1 MTTHKRENLYKG
13 VNAHFMSQCFNPAD
27 KPSMWHSFHTQYISD
42 ITGALNEQLSM
53 EYVARPEQSLQI
65 WVDDIGNIESSQR
78 KPVPDTSIFR
88 VAPRMPE
95 TILSHGE
102 AVSGENVRILEVMD
116 TLSEQV
122 IIPSVI
128 IYKPDNHG
136 RLGEPVTRIELLS
149 PSNKEGSSKLVY
161 LTNRTHA
168 ILGGTSLVE
177 IDFIHT
183 LPPIFAG
190 LETYPS
196 GDDSHPYW
204 IGITDER
211 KDKNPQQVML
221 IYVFGVDE
229 PIPPKIL
236 IPLADNDSL
245 EFDFNRVYSQTYVR
259 LRCGLH
265 VDYEELPPLFDTYS
279 PKDQDRIRAVMER
292 AKTE

>member
-1 MTTHKRENLYKG
+1 MPIKKRENLYKG

-53 EYVARPEQSLQI
+53 DYVARPEQSLQI
-65 WVDDIGNIESSQR
+65 WIDDIDNLDSAQR

-88 VAPRMPE
+88 VAPRMPK
-95 TILSHGE
+95 TLASDID
-102 AVSGENVRILEVMD
+102 AVSGENVRILEVRD

-122 IIPSVI
+122 IISSVI
-128 IYKPDNHG
+128 IYKPDSHG

-149 PSNKEGSSKLVY
+149 PSNKEGSGKQVY
-161 LTNRTHA
+161 LANRTHA

-190 LETYPS
+190 LETYPI

-211 KDKNPQQVML
+211 KDKNLQQVML
-221 IYVFGVDE
+221 IYVFGVDD
-229 PIPPKIL
+229 PIPQKIS
-236 IPLADNDSL
+236 IPLADDDTL
-245 EFDFNRVYSQTYVR
+245 EFDFNLVYAQTYVR
-259 LRCGLH
+259 LRCGSH
-265 VDYEELPPLFDTYS
+265 VDYAELPPLFDTYS
-279 PKDQDRIRAVMER
+279 PKDQDRIKAVMER
-292 AKTE
+292 AKKE